1 MGPDRM
7 GLAGRI
13 RRAQYAS
20 VCASIWG
27 AHGTKVAFVGWWWVH
42 KGRHGT
48 VSPALL
54 RAGLPGQPPWP
65 ILRIGLRCERFS
77 NVQDWLQCAGRIVRG
92 LASPAGRARQVRPP
106 EPEPPRH
113 RETSRLAKI
122 GEEDGRHCS
131 EAVGGLASG
140 KGSAIALLCR
150 FYATLRV
157 APIFGG
163 RCVGGGYW
171 IRARALRG
179 E

>member
-65 ILRIGLRCERFS
+65 ILRIGLRCGRFS

-122 GEEDGRHCS
+122 GEEDGRPLLRGRRRTGLGEGLRHCS
-131 EAVGGLASG
+131 LVSVLRDFASG
-140 KGSAIALLCR
+140 TDFWWALCWRRILDPGACLTR
-150 FYATLRV
+150 
-157 APIFGG
+157 
-163 RCVGGGYW
+163 
-171 IRARALRG
+171 
-179 E
+179 